1 VGRIT
6 AGDRPADAVIRTF
19 LDLSTAHLPE
29 HLGSHGLSG
38 EDGVTAYQLPYGWL
52 MWVPPDP
59 DAHAADYPDLPA
71 EVLAIKRYAHR
82 LGGDYVLFHA
92 DADADQ
98 VGDLPTRD
106 W

>member
-1 VGRIT
+1 MGRIT
-6 AGDRPADAVIRTF
+6 EGDRPADAVIRTF

-38 EDGVTAYQLPYGWL
+38 EDGVTAYHLPYGWL

-59 DAHAADYPDLPA
+59 DAHAADHPDLPP
-71 EVLAIKRYAHR
+71 EVLAVQRYAR
-82 LGGDYVLFHA
+82 RCGCDFVLF

-98 VGDLPTRD
+98 VGDLPSWD

>member
-1 VGRIT
+1 VPPPFAR
-6 AGDRPADAVIRTF
+6 F

-38 EDGVTAYQLPYGWL
+38 QDGVVAYQLEYGWL

-59 DAHAADYPDLPA
+59 AAHAGDYPDLPA
-71 EVLAIKRYAHR
+71 EVLAVQRCAR
-82 LGGDYVLFHA
+82 ALGCA

-98 VGDLPTRD
+98 VGGLLTWD